1 MNQDFHIGQL
11 LLWTLN
17 SLLAAYSTQNLFD
30 EMILSVAM
38 YVTPKLVIHG
48 MSAVEY
54 TKYYVYS
61 KKVYIFL

>member
-1 MNQDFHIGQL
+1 
-11 LLWTLN
+11 
-17 SLLAAYSTQNLFD
+17 
-30 EMILSVAM
+30 MILSVAM

>member
-1 MNQDFHIGQL
+1 MYV
-11 LLWTLN
+11 
-17 SLLAAYSTQNLFD
+17 LAAYSTQNLFD